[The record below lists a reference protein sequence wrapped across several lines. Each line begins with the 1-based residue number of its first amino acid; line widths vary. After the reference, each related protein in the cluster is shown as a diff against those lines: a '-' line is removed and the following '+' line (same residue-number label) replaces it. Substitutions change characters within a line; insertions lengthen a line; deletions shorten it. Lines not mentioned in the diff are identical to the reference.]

1 MFRRGT
7 LSFTKKNQTLQTPA
21 CLTYTLRGSVPH
33 LVADNLKLL
42 PIDLVQVSLEQ
53 FLEQKDP
60 SSFKYPHGLH
70 KYLHLENNLLYCDV
84 RDPLKI
90 SPVSFNTDKYLSVDT
105 HGGVRQVTPALW
117 AEAMGIYRP
126 DLVASMCDTITDLEA
141 KTKRIKKSVDRT
153 LRWLDENLQKSKELE
168 IPLLAHVV
176 GHTDVEERAR
186 SSRATAE
193 REVEGFVINVH
204 GLDKDS
210 LATHIKA
217 STDHLPA
224 DKPRLAYGLASPEG
238 ILEGVS
244 NGVDLFDGSYAYK
257 ATERGRA
264 IIFKFGEDLKLKEG
278 EEKEE
283 KNQPKTL
290 NLWDSG
296 LAQTFEP
303 LDTSCGCDACSRPHS
318 KAYIH
323 HLLNAHEMLGPI
335 LLMSHNIYQLDK
347 FMQSIRT
354 SIENNRFEKDREVF
368 MKYYSHVKE
377 GDGMKNHEDEIDT
390 ECLGVHLKKKR
401 TLKL

>member
-1 MFRRGT
+1 M
-7 LSFTKKNQTLQTPA
+7 
-21 CLTYTLRGSVPH
+21 
-33 LVADNLKLL
+33 
-42 PIDLVQVSLEQ
+42 
-53 FLEQKDP
+53 
-60 SSFKYPHGLH
+60 
-70 KYLHLENNLLYCDV
+70 

-117 AEAMGIYRP
+117 AEAMDIYRP

-141 KTKRIKKSVDRT
+141 KTKRIKKSVDRS
-153 LRWLDENLQKSKELE
+153 LRWLDENLIKSKELG
-168 IPLLAHVV
+168 IPLFAHVV

-186 SSRATAE
+186 SSTATAE
-193 REVEGFVINVH
+193 RDVEGFVINVH

-210 LATHIKA
+210 VSTHIKA
-217 STDHLPA
+217 STDHLPK
-224 DKPRLAYGLASPEG
+224 DKPRLAYGLSSPEG
-238 ILEGVS
+238 ILEGVT

-264 IIFKFGEDLKLKEG
+264 IIFKFGAELTTAQG
-278 EEKEE
+278 E
-283 KNQPKTL
+283 NQPKTL
-290 NLWDSG
+290 NLWDSE

-303 LDTSCGCDACSRPHS
+303 LDTACGCDACSRPHS

-347 FMQSIRT
+347 FMQSIRS
-354 SIENNRFEKDREVF
+354 SIEGGRFEQDKQVF
-368 MKYYSHVKE
+368 MKYYSHLKE
-377 GDGMKNHEDEIDT
+377 GDGMKNHEDEVDT